1 MASESK
7 SNFYIFSFLIFLM
20 VLNYLIVIGK
30 YLFFDK
36 NASNS
41 VPINYEIFG
50 SKNIEDNMREIES
63 DSINLSNE
71 MFEIFEN
78 YNFSIDSFLDSS
90 YENIVVFSSLPEDF
104 LDIESVKLKKD
115 LFIKTILPIVFL
127 ENEKVLEERNKIL
140 QWWTETEGGEIDKDF
155 WPEWLKSI
163 VEKYSFDG
171 ENIGNLLMSVD
182 IVPISLALS
191 QAAIESGWGTSRYA
205 RDGNAIFGQYTY
217 DEEVGLLPKER
228 SDGKKYLIRKFS
240 NISES
245 TASYIKN
252 LNTHSAYIK
261 FREVRKKLRMN
272 GERMDGGLL
281 AEELINYSERKNL
294 YIQDIKDMIKAN
306 HFERFDDIYTSKSL
320 IN

>member
-20 VLNYLIVIGK
+20 FLNYLIVIGK

-36 NASNS
+36 NANDS

-104 LDIESVKLKKD
+104 LDIESVQLKKD

-163 VEKYSFDG
+163 VEKYSFEG

-272 GERMDGGLL
+272 GERMDGDLL

>member
-20 VLNYLIVIGK
+20 VSNYLIVIGK

-36 NASNS
+36 NTNDS

-50 SKNIEDNMREIES
+50 SKNVEDNMREIES

-252 LNTHSAYIK
+252 LNTHSAYIE

>member
-20 VLNYLIVIGK
+20 LSNYLIVFGK

-36 NASNS
+36 NADDS

-50 SKNIEDNMREIES
+50 SKNIEDNMTEIES

-78 YNFSIDSFLDSS
+78 YNFSIDSFLDRS
-90 YENIVVFSSLPEDF
+90 YQNIVVFSALPEDF

-272 GERMDGGLL
+272 GDRMDGGLL

-306 HFERFDDIYTSKSL
+306 NFERFDDIYTSKSL

>member
-1 MASESK
+1 
-7 SNFYIFSFLIFLM
+7 M
-20 VLNYLIVIGK
+20 VSNYLIVIGK

-36 NASNS
+36 NK
-41 VPINYEIFG
+41 VDVIPISYEIFG
-50 SKNIEDNMREIES
+50 PENAENSMKEVES
-63 DSINLSNE
+63 DSINLSDE
-71 MFEIFEN
+71 MFEIFEY
-78 YNFSIDSFLDSS
+78 YNFSVESFIDNS
-90 YENIVVFSSLPEDF
+90 YQNIVIFSSLPEDF
-104 LDIESVKLKKD
+104 LDIESVKLKKN

-140 QWWTETEGGEIDKDF
+140 QWWTETEGGEIDRDF
-155 WPEWLKSI
+155 WPEWLNII
-163 VEKYSFDG
+163 VEKYAFEG

-217 DEEVGLLPKER
+217 DNELGILPKER
-228 SDGKKYLIRKFS
+228 SDGKKYLVRKFS

-252 LNTHSAYIK
+252 LNTHSAYTK

-272 GERMDGGLL
+272 GERMDGNLL
-281 AEELINYSERKNL
+281 AEELINYSERKDL
-294 YIQDIKDMIKAN
+294 YIQDIKEMIKTN
-306 HFERFDDIYTSKSL
+306 DFGKFDDLYTNKSL
-320 IN
+320 VN

>member
-20 VLNYLIVIGK
+20 VSNYLIVIGK

-36 NASNS
+36 NTNDS

-50 SKNIEDNMREIES
+50 SKNVEDNMREIES

-182 IVPISLALS
+182 IVPISLAIS

-252 LNTHSAYIK
+252 LNTHSAYIE

-306 HFERFDDIYTSKSL
+306 HFERFDDIYNSKSL

>member
-20 VLNYLIVIGK
+20 VSNYLIVIGK

-36 NASNS
+36 NTNDS

-50 SKNIEDNMREIES
+50 SKNVEDNMREIES

-104 LDIESVKLKKD
+104 LDIESVQLKKD

-163 VEKYSFDG
+163 VEKYSFEG

-252 LNTHSAYIK
+252 LNTHSAYIE

>member
-1 MASESK
+1 
-7 SNFYIFSFLIFLM
+7 M
-20 VLNYLIVIGK
+20 VSNYLIVIGK

-36 NASNS
+36 NK
-41 VPINYEIFG
+41 VDVIPISYEIFG
-50 SKNIEDNMREIES
+50 PENAENSMKEVKS
-63 DSINLSNE
+63 DSINLSDE
-71 MFEIFEN
+71 MFEIFEY
-78 YNFSIDSFLDSS
+78 YNFSVESFIDNS
-90 YENIVVFSSLPEDF
+90 YQNIVIFSSLPEDF
-104 LDIESVKLKKD
+104 LDIESVKLKKN

-140 QWWTETEGGEIDKDF
+140 QWWTETEGGEIDRDF
-155 WPEWLKSI
+155 WPEWLNII
-163 VEKYSFDG
+163 VEKYAFEG

-217 DEEVGLLPKER
+217 DNELGILPKER
-228 SDGKKYLIRKFS
+228 SDGKKYLVRKFS

-252 LNTHSAYIK
+252 LNTHSAYTK

-272 GERMDGGLL
+272 GERMDGNLL
-281 AEELINYSERKNL
+281 AEELINYSERKDL
-294 YIQDIKDMIKAN
+294 YIQDIKEMIKTN
-306 HFERFDDIYTSKSL
+306 DFGKFDDLYTNKSL
-320 IN
+320 VN

>member
-36 NASNS
+36 NANDS

-182 IVPISLALS
+182 IVPISLAIS

-252 LNTHSAYIK
+252 LNTHSAYIE

>member
-36 NASNS
+36 NSNNS

-306 HFERFDDIYTSKSL
+306 HFERFDDIYNSKSL

>member
-36 NASNS
+36 NSNNS

-163 VEKYSFDG
+163 VEKYSFEG

-306 HFERFDDIYTSKSL
+306 HFERFDDIYNSKSL

>member
-36 NASNS
+36 NSNNS

-163 VEKYSFDG
+163 VEKYSFEG